1 MLERYCS
8 KVLGKLIYLLYS
20 KHQTYYRTNIQKIF
34 YGRLALNIIRILVKK
49 FRYVALWLQPM
60 QIPLHSARTGFFLV
74 LSLFPSLLLFLGLMR
89 YISFSANDL
98 LGFLEGIVPHYLLP
112 MAEMLIDASFRHTS
126 GTVLSLSA
134 LAALWSASKGT
145 YGLLCGLH
153 AVYGA
158 EQRRGYWHIRGI
170 SVAYTFVLLL
180 ALMMTLALHVLGNSL
195 LDFLWMTTIPALL
208 RIMEVV
214 NLRFVLLL
222 LLQTALFTMLY
233 AFLPYRRNRLR
244 HSIPGAFVVS
254 LCWVVF
260 SELFSIYVEHFAAYT
275 NIYGSVYALALG
287 MLWLYCCIS
296 ILFYGGAFNRWL
308 QERKNS

>member
-1 MLERYCS
+1 
-8 KVLGKLIYLLYS
+8 
-20 KHQTYYRTNIQKIF
+20 
-34 YGRLALNIIRILVKK
+34 
-49 FRYVALWLQPM
+49 M

-74 LSLFPSLLLFLGLMR
+74 LSLFPSLLLFLGLLHH
-89 YISFSANDL
+89 ISFDADDL
-98 LGFLEGIVPHYLLP
+98 LRFLEGIIPHYLLP
-112 MAEMLIDASFRHTS
+112 MVEMLIDASYRHAS
-126 GTVLSLSA
+126 GTLLSVSV

-145 YGLLCGLH
+145 YGLICGLH
-153 AVYGA
+153 AVYGVA
-158 EQRRGYWHIRGI
+158 QRRGYWQTRGI
-170 SVAYTFVLLL
+170 SVIYTFALLL
-180 ALMMTLALHVLGNSL
+180 ALMLTLALHVFGNSV
-195 LDFLWMTTIPALL
+195 LDFLWMTTIPVLM
-208 RIMEVV
+208 RVMELV

-222 LLQTALFTMLY
+222 LLQTALFTLLY
-233 AFLPYRRNRLR
+233 AFLPYKRNRLR